1 MENLYSGHGGLFF
14 TERIWGNHKICK
26 YESVFVFVFCCH
38 RFLDAVDGGTGAGG
52 GCETFRLGV
61 FVF

>member
-1 MENLYSGHGGLFF
+1 MAAWSSL
-14 TERIWGNHKICK
+14 ERIWGNQKICK

-38 RFLDAVDGGTGAGG
+38 RFLDALDGGTGAGG
-52 GCETFRLGV
+52 GCDTFRLGV